1 MSKPFIA
8 RKYLNDLT
16 VISGARD
23 KTFWDGNSASLLSQP
38 LGPKYMFIGDFMFTS
53 ETPGD
58 VNKRLYPIMGK
69 NDALSPLAY
78 GQKGKI

>member
-1 MSKPFIA
+1 M
-8 RKYLNDLT
+8 T

-23 KTFWDGNSASLLSQP
+23 NTFWDGNSVLLLSQP
-38 LGPKYMFIGDFMFTS
+38 LGPKYMFIGEFMFTS

-58 VNKRLYPIMGK
+58 ANKRLNPIMRN

-78 GQKGKI
+78 GQKRKI